1 MIIMSAHAHVQPQAP
16 TQAIS
21 NATSAKRERKEVHL
35 SKDQIIKIVGSIA
48 SIMSVIMY
56 VSYIPQIAANL
67 AGNPGVFWQ
76 PLAAFVNCVFW
87 TVYGFGCKPKQWPII
102 IANVPGIFLAA
113 ATVVTCFVH

>member
-1 MIIMSAHAHVQPQAP
+1 MSAHA
-16 TQAIS
+16 IS
-21 NATSAKRERKEVHL
+21 ANKNTVTKSEHAHKHGKITTE
-35 SKDQIIKIVGSIA
+35 QIVKIIGSVA

-76 PLAAFVNCVFW
+76 PLAALVNCIFW
-87 TVYGFGCKPKQWPII
+87 TAYGIGSKPKQWPII

-113 ATVVTCFVH
+113 ITVVTCFVH